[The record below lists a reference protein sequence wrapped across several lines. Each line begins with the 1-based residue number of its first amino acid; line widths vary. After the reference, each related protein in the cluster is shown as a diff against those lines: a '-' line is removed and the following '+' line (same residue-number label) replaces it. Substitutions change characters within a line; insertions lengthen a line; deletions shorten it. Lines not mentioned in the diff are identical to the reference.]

1 MAIIH
6 PIWAIDEYAMILRS
20 WVWFNP
26 PQPPIAIDISDMI
39 RRRSILMR
47 GEIIYK
53 TDRGASFCHVN
64 KISPDISG
72 IPWVTSG
79 TQKWN
84 GDSPSFIVRAIVIMV
99 DAVGLIS
106 FIMDQ
111 WPVYNRLVI
120 AAIMRSMDA
129 VACVRKY
136 FVAASVD
143 RGLCSFVSR
152 GMIASIFISNPIQV
166 MNQCELVITIKVPEI
181 IVVRTND
188 RVRGLISTGRV

>member
-1 MAIIH
+1 M
-6 PIWAIDEYAMILRS
+6 RS

-26 PQPPIAIDISDMI
+26 PQPPTAMDINDIIKRRFVLI
-39 RRRSILMR
+39 R
-47 GEIIYK
+47 GVIIYRI
-53 TDRGASFCHVN
+53 DRGASFCHVN
-64 KISPDISG
+64 RINPDISG

-84 GDSPSFIVRAIVIMV
+84 GDSPNFIVRAIVIII
-99 DAVGLIS
+99 DAVGLIN

-143 RGLCSFVSR
+143 RGLCSFVSS
-152 GMIASIFISNPIQV
+152 GIMASIFISNPTQV
-166 MNQCELVITIKVPEI
+166 INQCELVITIKVPET
-181 IVVRTND
+181 IVVSTSD
-188 RVRGLISTGRV
+188 RVRGLISTGRI